1 MTESVAYPLAETFS
15 LEERFD
21 LVYRQEHARLV
32 RLAHLITGSNGV
44 AEELVHDVFI
54 GAYRRWHHIDDPT
67 GYLYRAV
74 VNRSRSF
81 LRRLR
86 LEMRHRLHHPEVVL
100 PPEIDETWEA
110 LQRLPS
116 RRRTALVLR
125 YYADLPVSRIA
136 DYMGVRPGTVRS
148 LIHRGHQ
155 SLREEL
161 SE

>member
-1 MTESVAYPLAETFS
+1 MAYPASDAFS
-15 LEERFD
+15 LEERFEA
-21 LVYRQEHARLV
+21 VYRREQPRLV
-32 RLAHLITGSNGV
+32 RLAFLITGSNGV
-44 AEELVHDVFI
+44 AEELVHDAFTA
-54 GAYRRWHHIDDPT
+54 AYRRWRRIDDPA

-81 LRRLR
+81 LRRRR
-86 LEMRHRLHHPEVVL
+86 LEAKHRPHRPDVVL
-100 PPEIDETWEA
+100 PPEIDEVWEA

-125 YYADLPVSRIA
+125 YYADLTVAEIA
-136 DYMGVRPGTVRS
+136 SYMGARPGTVRS

-161 SE
+161 GE